1 MTVTEII
8 EAFGGVCSMA
18 RKLGIKYPSIVQGWK
33 NRDKI
38 PEWRMLLIEAK
49 AKEYNINIKQKGEK
63 NDR

>member
-49 AKEYNINIKQKGEK
+49 AKEYNIDIQQKQKE
-63 NDR
+63 